1 MKLYTKLIISL
12 LSFPSFI
19 FSQTLDANVLGSSGN
34 FFLNDKSVS
43 YTIGEVIVYHIT
55 TRPSFISRISKYYS
69 SKLYYDCSI

>member
-43 YTIGEVIVYHIT
+43 YTIGEVIVYPYEQQNH
-55 TRPSFISRISKYYS
+55 
-69 SKLYYDCSI
+69 LL

>member
-43 YTIGEVIVYHIT
+43 YTIGEVSVY
-55 TRPSFISRISKYYS
+55 P
-69 SKLYYDCSI
+69 